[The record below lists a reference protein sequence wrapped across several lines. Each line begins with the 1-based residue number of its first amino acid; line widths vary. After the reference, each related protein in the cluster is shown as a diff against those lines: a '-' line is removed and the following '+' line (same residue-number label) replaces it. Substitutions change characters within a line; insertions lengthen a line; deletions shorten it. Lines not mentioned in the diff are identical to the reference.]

1 MFSTGQLIFAGL
13 FFIAFVIVMVF
24 AYRKDVATHK
34 LFYKGNYKVL
44 IAFLLFVAMLFVI
57 KIFMKR

>member
-1 MFSTGQLIFAGL
+1 MFSTGQLVFAAL
-13 FFIAFVIVMVF
+13 FFVTFVIVMVF

-44 IAFLLFVAMLFVI
+44 IAFLLFIGLLFVI
-57 KIFMKR
+57 KVVMKR